1 MCLVFVLFFGGV
13 ALGLIAARALS
24 IAAVSGVIFPGV
36 MHRFL
41 IAMGSRNKTVLPN
54 TVSRMCRL

>member
-1 MCLVFVLFFGGV
+1 MCLVFVLFLGGV

-36 MHRFL
+36 MHRCL
-41 IAMGSRNKTVLPN
+41 IAMGSRNETVAEHSL
-54 TVSRMCRL
+54 